1 MNVRTMCAIPTLS
14 VAIWKDHTP
23 VAAVKDLQEME
34 KLAQVMSF
42 PSNQRTAVVT
52 H

>member
-1 MNVRTMCAIPTLS
+1 MNVRTACAIPTLS
-14 VAIWKDHTP
+14 VATTKDHTP
-23 VAAVKDLQEME
+23 VAAMKDLQEME

-42 PSNQRTAVVT
+42 PLNQKTAFIK